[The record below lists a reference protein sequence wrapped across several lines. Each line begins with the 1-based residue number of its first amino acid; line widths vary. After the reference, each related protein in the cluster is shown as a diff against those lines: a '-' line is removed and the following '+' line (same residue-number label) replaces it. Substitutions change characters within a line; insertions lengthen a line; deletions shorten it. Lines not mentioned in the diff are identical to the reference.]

1 MKRQKRQ
8 IIFLIIVLPLLSLP
22 VSLKA
27 RAQDPTGALP
37 GTKPPTNPTTT
48 TSTTTGTTGPKPP
61 AARGSRPAPS
71 TKVTL
76 TLDVG
81 EENKGRLDPR
91 TSDKNID
98 GSLYEERI
106 LTARSEELLSFH
118 IEGDNPSIGL
128 QILDKSNADAE
139 VPVTKDPSGDFR
151 FTTPTGGVP
160 ADGEYRVRVTGM
172 LVGKNALPFTI
183 KVNRL
188 GLTPIAYSER
198 FSKIYSGYNNQEPA
212 SVQATVAQLEGLTK
226 DDSSRPT
233 AFELLGM
240 IYLDPLKDVE
250 KAAAALEQAIQAKG
264 VALIKISF
272 DAQWR
277 RMAKSRS
284 GEYSFEDARTGWVKI
299 GPGQVTLTDAGNKPL
314 ATVSGAQIKEF
325 AKSMV
330 SAYSM
335 VSITADNAKK
345 PYVFMPKSTAVAET
359 DLIIKLIQNH
369 VLGKAN

>member
-8 IIFLIIVLPLLSLP
+8 MIFLIIVLPLLSLP
-22 VSLKA
+22 VSLKV

-37 GTKPPTNPTTT
+37 GTKPPTSPTT
-48 TSTTTGTTGPKPP
+48 SPSTGPKPP
-61 AARGSRPAPS
+61 VARRSRSEPGA
-71 TKVTL
+71 KVTL

-91 TSDKNID
+91 ASDKNTD
-98 GSLYEERI
+98 GSLYEEMI
-106 LTARSEELLSFH
+106 LTARSEDLLSFQ
-118 IEGDNPSIGL
+118 IEGDNPSLGL
-128 QILDKSNADAE
+128 QILDKSNANAE
-139 VPVTKDPSGDFR
+139 VPVAKDPSGDFR

-172 LVGKNALPFTI
+172 LIGKNALPFTI

-198 FSKIYSGYNNQEPA
+198 FSKIYSGYNNQDPA
-212 SVQATVAQLEGLTK
+212 SVQATVAQLEELSK
-226 DDSSRPT
+226 DDSTRPT

-250 KAAAALEQAIQAKG
+250 KADAALEQAIKTKG

-299 GPGQVTLTDAGNKPL
+299 SPGQVTLTDAGNKPL
-314 ATVSGAQIKEF
+314 
-325 AKSMV
+325 
-330 SAYSM
+330 
-335 VSITADNAKK
+335 
-345 PYVFMPKSTAVAET
+345 
-359 DLIIKLIQNH
+359 
-369 VLGKAN
+369 